1 MLTKLLK
8 LALAVTL
15 LSSALTA
22 NAAPTYTFSILESL
36 GGASREGE
44 ANSINNSGQIV
55 GKSKDT
61 TGAYQATLWS
71 SLSPSAPTLLQS
83 PVTNTYA
90 LSINNS
96 GKIVGSDFNPVGV
109 SRSFLWDS
117 TSPNSPTELIAIG
130 GVGKESKAV
139 GINNSGQ
146 IVGGSGMANTHYNG
160 TLWSPTS
167 PSTYSPT
174 ELVAL
179 GGTAKQSEPWA
190 INDRGLVTGWSQN
203 DQGLRKAAAWYIS
216 SPNSPIL
223 LESLGGTGRAG
234 DVYAINDSG
243 MIVGVSADASNVE
256 KATLWNITSPN
267 SPILLESLGGTAKDA
282 IAFGI
287 NSSGVIVGLSKNA
300 SSVGKATLWDGA
312 NVIDLNDYLDQAS
325 KNAGW
330 VLDFAGDI
338 NDSGS
343 IVGLASNNLL
353 GLTSQAF
360 LLQSVAAV
368 PEADTSAMLLMG
380 AGVMGF
386 IARRRK
392 QVAA

>member
-90 LSINNS
+90 FSINNS

-343 IVGLASNNLL
+343 IVGLESNNLL

-386 IARRRK
+386 MARRRK
-392 QVAA
+392 NTQA

>member
-117 TSPNSPTELIAIG
+117 SSPNSPTELIAIG

-179 GGTAKQSEPWA
+179 GGTAKQSESWA
-190 INDRGLVTGWSQN
+190 INDTGLVTGWSQN

-287 NSSGVIVGLSKNA
+287 NSSGVIVGFSKNA

-380 AGVMGF
+380 VGVMGF
-386 IARRRK
+386 MARRRK
-392 QVAA
+392 NTQA

>member
-1 MLTKLLK
+1 MRNKLIK

-15 LSSALTA
+15 SSAALIA

-36 GGASREGE
+36 GGTNKVGE

-55 GKSKDT
+55 GKSKDA

-71 SLSPSAPTLLQS
+71 SSSPSAPTLLQS
-83 PVTNTYA
+83 PVTDTYA
-90 LSINNS
+90 MSINNS
-96 GKIVGSDFNPVGV
+96 GQIVGSNFDNS
-109 SRSFLWDS
+109 SRSFFWNS
-117 TSPNSPTELIAIG
+117 TNPNSPTELIALG

-146 IVGGSGMANTHYNG
+146 IVGGSGMANNHYNG

-190 INDRGLVTGWSQN
+190 INDTGLVTGWSQN
-203 DQGLRKAAAWYIS
+203 NQGLRKAAAWYIS

-223 LESLGGTGRAG
+223 LESLGGTGKDG

-243 MIVGVSADASNVE
+243 MIVGVSADASNVQ

-267 SPILLESLGGTAKDA
+267 SPILLESLGGTAKNA
-282 IAFGI
+282 IAMGI
-287 NSSGVIVGLSKNA
+287 NASGMIVGFSANA
-300 SSVGKATLWDGA
+300 SNVEKATLWDGV
-312 NVIDLNDYLDQAS
+312 NSPIDLNDYLDEAS
-325 KNAGW
+325 KSAGW
-330 VLDFAGDI
+330 VLDWAGDI

-343 IVGLASNNLL
+343 IVGLASNSLL

-360 LLQSVAAV
+360 LLQSVPAV

-386 IARRRK
+386 MARRRK